1 LNEIRGE
8 ILGNLFLGR
17 RPNFEGFWHL
27 KYIFYKREESLA
39 KKLHQKI
46 KILKKEKKVTIMA
59 SGKKV
64 KNAMRCQRCGGR
76 MIFEKFY
83 DVNNVFFGWHCVICG
98 EILDPVILLHRLS
111 QDADLQ
117 IPEKEE
123 EVMHLV
129 KKYLHSKSKEIRGE
143 QKSKGF
149 SFPVALKDKISMN

>member
-1 LNEIRGE
+1 MAT
-8 ILGNLFLGR
+8 GN
-17 RPNFEGFWHL
+17 
-27 KYIFYKREESLA
+27 KR
-39 KKLHQKI
+39 KKG
-46 KILKKEKKVTIMA
+46 MC
-59 SGKKV
+59 
-64 KNAMRCQRCGGR
+64 CQRCGGK

-129 KKYLHSKSKEIRGE
+129 RKYLNSKSKEIRGG
-143 QKSKGF
+143 QKGKAI